1 MTLDEDRQKE
11 LDQLWLDS
19 LLQESLRPEHDRDLQ
34 RIESLFARTELE
46 QSELRSADVRKFSSF
61 VRWLPLVI
69 AASVLIAVS
78 SWPQF
83 SSSNQKAYAAVDRSL
98 RATPAAREYSIRI
111 FLNNLSGDELTRTA
125 QLYLGKNNRF
135 AIRRQSWLAS
145 SDIWVGSDGTNQWFV
160 PRVGPAFKGSE
171 RILGGWLMRKDSTSP
186 FLHLNTALKRMKKD
200 YDLTMLPDAGLDGVA
215 GEGTIVCERVHGEW
229 KSQVKSSSDRPLPV
243 EIELWADKDSGI
255 ARRVVLVWNREPNQV
270 GVKQWSMDLI
280 GYPSLA
286 ENWFEPSGHI
296 GAGQR
301 IITIGKETDL
311 EVWPKA
317 NEEN

>member
-11 LDQLWLDS
+11 LDQIWLDS
-19 LLQESLRPEHDRDLQ
+19 LLQESLRPEQDRNRQ
-34 RIESLFARTELE
+34 RIESLF
-46 QSELRSADVRKFSSF
+46 SKADFERNEFHSVVIHKFSSL
-61 VRWLPLVI
+61 VRWLPHVI
-69 AASVLIAVS
+69 AASILIALG
-78 SWPQF
+78 SWPLF
-83 SSSNQKAYAAVDRSL
+83 SSSSQKAYAAVDRSL

-111 FLNNLSGDELTRTA
+111 LRNNLSGDELTRTA
-125 QLYLGKNNRF
+125 HLYIDKNNRF
-135 AIRRQSWLAS
+135 AVRRQSWLGS
-145 SDIWVGSDGTNQWFV
+145 SDIWIGSDGTNQWFV

-171 RILGGWLMRKDSTSP
+171 RIVGGWLMRKDSTSP
-186 FLHLNTALKRMKKD
+186 YLHLNTALQRMKKD
-200 YDLTMLPDAGLDGVA
+200 YELTMLPDAGLDGVD

-229 KSQVKSSSDRPLPV
+229 KSQVKSSSDRTLPV
-243 EIELWADKDSGI
+243 EIELWADKESGI

-270 GVKQWSMDLI
+270 GVTQWSIDLI

-286 ENWFEPSGHI
+286 ENWFEPLGHI
-296 GAGQR
+296 GVGQR

>member
-11 LDQLWLDS
+11 LDQIWLDS
-19 LLQESLRPEHDRDLQ
+19 LLQESLRPEQDRDRQ
-34 RIESLFARTELE
+34 RIESLFSKPDFDL
-46 QSELRSADVRKFSSF
+46 SEAHSAVDHKFRLL

-69 AASVLIAVS
+69 AASVLIAIS

-111 FLNNLSGDELTRTA
+111 LRNNLSGDELIRTA
-125 QLYLGKNNRF
+125 QLYLDKNNRF
-135 AIRRQSWLAS
+135 AVRRQSWLGS
-145 SDIWVGSDGTNQWFV
+145 SDIWIGSDGTNQWFV

-186 FLHLNTALKRMKKD
+186 YLHLNTALKRMKKD
-200 YDLTMLPDAGLDGVA
+200 YDLTMLPEAGLDGVD
-215 GEGTIVCERVHGEW
+215 GEGTILCERVHGEW
-229 KSQVKSSSDRPLPV
+229 KSQAKSSSDRAMPV
-243 EIELWADKDSGI
+243 EIELWADKENGI

-270 GVKQWSMDLI
+270 GVTQWSIDLV

-286 ENWFEPSGHI
+286 ENWFEPSGHV
-296 GAGQR
+296 GGGQR

-311 EVWPKA
+311 EVWPKGTD
-317 NEEN
+317 EN